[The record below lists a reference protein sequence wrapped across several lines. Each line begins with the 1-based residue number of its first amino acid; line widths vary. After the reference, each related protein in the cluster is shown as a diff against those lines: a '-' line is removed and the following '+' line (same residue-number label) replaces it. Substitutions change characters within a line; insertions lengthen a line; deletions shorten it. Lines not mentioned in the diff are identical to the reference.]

1 MTAANDSVLVTPGSG
16 AIIATH
22 LIGGKEYQVVV
33 LADGQGQIHGTLES
47 YMWATPLA
55 AVGADKLYLDLFNGV
70 GSGKIVDVRG
80 VWAIPKTDVA
90 VTGAL
95 GIRLDLYRT
104 SAVGTG
110 GTAAVYKSATR
121 DVAGGNINPFDTD
134 NAALPAQIT
143 ARHLPTG
150 GATIAQW
157 LFPTYTLGEETA
169 TSQAYMSQYQNLIPV
184 LVVGQKLALR
194 EGQGMLVKQG
204 AVAATG
210 NVQLLTVFT
219 VETP

>member
-1 MTAANDSVLVTPGSG
+1 MVQANDSVLVTPGAG
-16 AIIATH
+16 ATIATH
-22 LIGGKEYQVVV
+22 LVGGKEYQVVM
-33 LADGQGQIHGTLES
+33 LADSDGQVHGSLAS
-47 YMWATPLA
+47 YLWTTPLT
-55 AVGADKLYLDLFNGV
+55 AVGADKLYADLFNAV
-70 GSGKIVDVRG
+70 GSGKVVEPRG

-90 VTGAL
+90 VAGAL

-121 DVAGGNINPFDTD
+121 DVAGGNICPYDTN

-150 GATIAQW
+150 GATISEW
-157 LFPTYTLGEETA
+157 LFPTYSLGEETA

-184 LVVGQKLALR
+184 LLVGQKLTLR
-194 EGQGMLVKQG
+194 EGQGLLVKQG
-204 AVAATG
+204 AIAATG
-210 NVQLLTVFT
+210 NVHLLIVFT
-219 VETP
+219 VE

>member
-1 MTAANDSVLVTPGSG
+1 MTQANDSVLVTPGTG
-16 AIIATH
+16 PQIATH
-22 LIGGKEYQVVV
+22 LVGGKEHQVVM
-33 LADGQGQIHGTLES
+33 LADDGGHVHGSLAT

-55 AVGADKLYLDLFNGV
+55 AAGANKLYADLFNAT
-70 GSGKIVDVRG
+70 GSGKVIDIRG
-80 VWAIPKTDVA
+80 IWAIPKTDVA
-90 VTGAL
+90 VAGAL

-110 GTAAVYKSATR
+110 GTVAAYKSATP

-134 NAALPAQIT
+134 NPALPAQIT
-143 ARHLPTG
+143 GRHLPTG

-184 LVVGQKLALR
+184 LTVGQKLTIR
-194 EGQGMLVKQG
+194 ENQGLLVKQG

-210 NVQLLTVFT
+210 NVQLLMVFT
-219 VETP
+219 VE

>member
-1 MTAANDSVLVTPGSG
+1 M
-16 AIIATH
+16 
-22 LIGGKEYQVVV
+22 
-33 LADGQGQIHGTLES
+33 LADDGGHVHGSLPT

-55 AVGADKLYLDLFNGV
+55 VVGANKLYADLFNAT
-70 GSGKIVDVRG
+70 GSGKVLDIRG
-80 VWAIPKTDVA
+80 IWAIPKTDVA
-90 VTGAL
+90 VAGAL

-110 GTAAVYKSATR
+110 GTAAAYKSATP

-134 NAALPAQIT
+134 NASLPAQIT

-184 LVVGQKLALR
+184 LTVGQKLTVR
-194 EGQGMLVKQG
+194 ENQGLLVKQG

-210 NVQLLTVFT
+210 NVQLLFVFT
-219 VETP
+219 VE

>member
-1 MTAANDSVLVTPGSG
+1 MTQANDSISVTPGAG
-16 AIIATH
+16 ALCATH
-22 LIGGKEYQVVV
+22 LVNGKKYQVVM
-33 LADGQGQIHGTLES
+33 LADEGANVHGSLPT

-55 AVGADKLYLDLFNGV
+55 VVGANKLYADLFNAT
-70 GSGKIVDVRG
+70 GSGKVIDIRG
-80 VWAIPKTDVA
+80 IWAIPKTDVA
-90 VTGAL
+90 VAGAL

-110 GTAAVYKSATR
+110 GTAAAYKSATP

-134 NAALPAQIT
+134 NAALPAEIT

-157 LFPTYTLGEETA
+157 LFPTYSLGEETA

-184 LVVGQKLALR
+184 LTVGQKLTLR
-194 EGQGMLVKQG
+194 ENQGLLVKQG

-210 NVQLLTVFT
+210 NVQLLFVFT
-219 VETP
+219 VE